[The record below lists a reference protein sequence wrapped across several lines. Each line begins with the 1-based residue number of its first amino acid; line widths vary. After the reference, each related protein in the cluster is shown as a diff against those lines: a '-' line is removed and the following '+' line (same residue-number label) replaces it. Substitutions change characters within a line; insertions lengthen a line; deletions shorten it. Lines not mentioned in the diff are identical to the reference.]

1 MPIIT
6 YVEACGTEHS
16 VEVEEGFNL
25 MEGATLN
32 MVPGIE
38 GVCGGMCACATCHCY
53 IEDADAV
60 QHNLAE
66 AEQGELDML
75 EEALDRKANS
85 RLSCQIT
92 ASAELD
98 GLRVYLPEAQLS

>member
-1 MPIIT
+1 MPNIT
-6 YVEACGTEHS
+6 YVEHDGTEHT

-32 MVPGIE
+32 MVPGID

-53 IEDADAV
+53 IEPKDAETFGLNA
-60 QHNLAE
+60 AE
-66 AEQGELDML
+66 EGELGML
-75 EEALDRKANS
+75 EEAKDRKENS

-92 ASAELD
+92 AEANMD
-98 GLRVYLPEAQLS
+98 GLKIYLPESQS

>member
-1 MPIIT
+1 MPNIT
-6 YVEACGTEHS
+6 YVEANGTEHT

-53 IEDADAV
+53 IDDDQAAKHAVPSAED
-60 QHNLAE
+60 
-66 AEQGELDML
+66 GELEML
-75 EEALDRKANS
+75 NDASHRQENS

-92 ASAELD
+92 ADASMQ
-98 GLRVYLPEAQLS
+98 GLKIYLPESQG

>member
-1 MPIIT
+1 MPNIT
-6 YVEACGTEHS
+6 YVEANGSEHT

-53 IEDADAV
+53 IEADDALNHGVKAAEDDEIGMLGDAS
-60 QHNLAE
+60 H
-66 AEQGELDML
+66 
-75 EEALDRKANS
+75 RKENS

-92 ASAELD
+92 AEAGMD
-98 GLRVYLPEAQLS
+98 GLKLYLPESQG